1 MSLRRAALCG
11 ALWASFPVGP
21 AHASGR
27 WYAWLDRVSPGQAEA
42 AASRWTTRGVPVT
55 RLPSERLMGVDAGF
69 VYLIAA
75 ESLFQADAQAYV
87 LRLQQGGFKGT
98 GVQYFSDAVPA
109 GTTEALGV
117 EPVFAV
123 DAEVDGVPPAEIV
136 ALTRGADGA
145 VRAAADLMQVVDLL
159 LATSILLLSVWALR
173 RWRRARAFPL
183 AATPEA
189 GTAVVFEAGFDD
201 ARQASHWSLIFTFT
215 AKDLRVAPKVF
226 FVPGARSPVPVR
238 VVFESTPEGLGYAVT
253 VSGLK
258 RGPQARRMVWRDD
271 RFVDAA
277 SGCPTFSWSA
287 SPGASGFELAVLRLD
302 RGEEPALVWRHEVE
316 GSSSSARPSR
326 PRGARSPR
334 VCRGC
339 TWHRTQRAWH

>member
-136 ALTRGADGA
+136 ALTRGADGDLIR
-145 VRAAADLMQVVDLL
+145 VLKRHADATISVEASHATRLFDLPRV
-159 LATSILLLSVWALR
+159 TEGE
-173 RWRRARAFPL
+173 RARAFPL

-253 VSGLK
+253 VEGLK

-277 SGCPTFSWSA
+277 AT
-287 SPGASGFELAVLRLD
+287 PG
-302 RGEEPALVWRHEVE
+302 PA
-316 GSSSSARPSR
+316 GPK
-326 PRGARSPR
+326 
-334 VCRGC
+334 
-339 TWHRTQRAWH
+339 

>member
-1 MSLRRAALCG
+1 LSLRRVTALCG

-136 ALTRGADGA
+136 ALTRGADGDLIR
-145 VRAAADLMQVVDLL
+145 VLKRHADATISVEASHATRLFDLPRV
-159 LATSILLLSVWALR
+159 TEGE
-173 RWRRARAFPL
+173 RARVFPIGGGL
-183 AATPEA
+183 P
-189 GTAVVFEAGFDD
+189 GIAVVFEAAFVT
-201 ARQASHWSLIFTFT
+201 ANQAAAWHIAFTFT
-215 AKDLRVAPKVF
+215 REDRRAPPGIH
-226 FVPGARSPVPVR
+226 FVPSAVRPLPTTVSWGPARS
-238 VVFESTPEGLGYAVT
+238 GALGYEVRID
-253 VSGLK
+253 GL
-258 RGPQARRMVWRDD
+258 RGGSQRRAYVWQGD
-271 RFVDAA
+271 RFVDARI
-277 SGCPTFSWSA
+277 GTPTT
-287 SPGASGFELAVLRLD
+287 P
-302 RGEEPALVWRHEVE
+302 
-316 GSSSSARPSR
+316 
-326 PRGARSPR
+326 
-334 VCRGC
+334 
-339 TWHRTQRAWH
+339 